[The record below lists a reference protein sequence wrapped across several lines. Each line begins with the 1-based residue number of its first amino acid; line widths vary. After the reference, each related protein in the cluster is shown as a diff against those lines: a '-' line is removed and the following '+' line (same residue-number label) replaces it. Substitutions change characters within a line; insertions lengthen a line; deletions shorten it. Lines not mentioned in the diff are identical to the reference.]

1 MRFLYETF
9 QRKNLK
15 PSVDIRKVIVPE
27 ESAGLRLDKFIGQL
41 DFIGSRSR
49 AEYLIDHK
57 LIFVAGSLE
66 KSSFKVKAHQEIE
79 IHLPQESK
87 EELEAFDYK
96 LDILFEDEDIIVV
109 NKPAGLVVHPAAGH
123 RSDTLVNALVA
134 HTDDLAMKFGEDRPG
149 IIHRLDKDTS
159 GVLVVA
165 KNDAAQEKIALQFRE
180 RTAHRIYFAICLGV
194 PAKLEGTIQSFL
206 ARHPVDRKRM
216 ASVRGRDGQIN
227 RDKSN
232 PPEIGKWAVTH
243 YKVLERSSVGLS
255 YIQLKLETGRTHQI
269 RVHLSEMGWPLVA
282 DPTYTATNRLKS
294 VHGQKNQE
302 ILSKAKR
309 CALHAAELGF
319 IHPRTGENLFFKVD
333 WPDYEEIR
341 ESFF

>member
-1 MRFLYETF
+1 M
-9 QRKNLK
+9 K
-15 PSVDIRKVIVPE
+15 SSADIKKVIV
-27 ESAGLRLDKFIGQL
+27 SDNDAGLRLDKFLGQI

-57 LIFVAGSLE
+57 FVFINGSQE
-66 KSSFKVKAHQEIE
+66 RSSYKVKSGQEVE
-79 IHLPQESK
+79 IHIPEESK
-87 EELEAFDYK
+87 EELAAFDYK
-96 LDILFEDEDIIVV
+96 LDILFEDQDIIVV

-123 RSDTLVNALVA
+123 QTDTLVNALVA

-180 RTAHRIYFAICLGV
+180 RTAHRIYYAICLGI
-194 PAKLEGTIQSFL
+194 PPKLDGIIQSFL
-206 ARHPVDRKRM
+206 SRHPVDRKRM

-227 RDKSN
+227 RDKNN

-243 YKVLERSSVGLS
+243 YKVLERSSVGIS
-255 YIQLKLETGRTHQI
+255 YLQLKLETGRTHQI
-269 RVHLSEMGWPLVA
+269 RVHLSEMGWPLLA
-282 DPTYTATNRLKS
+282 DPTYTANNRLKS
-294 VHGQKNQE
+294 IHGQKNQE

-319 IHPRTGENLFFKVD
+319 IHPRTGKDLFFKVD

-341 ESFF
+341 EQFFKGSQK

>member
-1 MRFLYETF
+1 MKSSSDT
-9 QRKNLK
+9 K
-15 PSVDIRKVIVPE
+15 KVIVPDND
-27 ESAGLRLDKFIGQL
+27 AGLRLDKFLGQI

-57 LIFVAGSLE
+57 FVFINGSQE
-66 KSSFKVKAHQEIE
+66 RSSYKVKAGQVIE
-79 IHLPQESK
+79 IHIPEESK
-87 EELEAFDYK
+87 EELAAFDFK
-96 LDILFEDEDIIVV
+96 LDILFEDQDIIVV

-123 RSDTLVNALVA
+123 QTDTLVNALVA
-134 HTDDLAMKFGEDRPG
+134 HTEDLAMKFGEDRPG

-180 RTAHRIYFAICLGV
+180 RTAHRIYYAICLGV
-194 PAKLEGTIQSFL
+194 PPKFDGIIQSFL

-227 RDKSN
+227 RDKNN

-243 YKVLERSSVGLS
+243 YKVLERNSVGLS
-255 YIQLKLETGRTHQI
+255 YLQLKLETGRTHQI
-269 RVHLSEMGWPLVA
+269 RVHLSEMGWPLLA
-282 DPTYTATNRLKS
+282 DPTYTANNRLKS
-294 VHGQKNQE
+294 IHGQKNQE

-333 WPDYEEIR
+333 WPDYGEIR
-341 ESFF
+341 EQFFKGSQK